1 MLNPFSHL
9 QSRLL
14 SLRPGSLSC
23 LIVLICCKF
32 FVGTSSDLAQLSDLF
47 VGRAWCCKMPQTC
60 SLPGRRHCGRVPLP
74 RWRWTACM
82 HLGPRRRRRKRE
94 LSTRH
99 LATQLIIAC
108 LNWEVLGHPV
118 DPPPEGCLGYP
129 ISDAQHLII
138 EHIESLVDH
147 HLSSGDFTE
156 DDLGRFLEKYQGV
169 IKMLEELP
177 HCHSSGEDLTS
188 VLIDLQADLDPY
200 NSHFGGRVHHRT
212 EDKPKSDHQCTFDRS
227 APLPMSGARP
237 VISSRIKWQFPPSF
251 EAEAYLTNPLVKAA
265 FEDPEVMRKPKE
277 FWSPSKP
284 AKINW

>member
-1 MLNPFSHL
+1 
-9 QSRLL
+9 
-14 SLRPGSLSC
+14 
-23 LIVLICCKF
+23 
-32 FVGTSSDLAQLSDLF
+32 
-47 VGRAWCCKMPQTC
+47 
-60 SLPGRRHCGRVPLP
+60 
-74 RWRWTACM
+74 M

-188 VLIDLQADLDPY
+188 VLIDCKPTWTHTTAILAAG
-200 NSHFGGRVHHRT
+200 FIT
-212 EDKPKSDHQCTFDRS
+212 ELK
-227 APLPMSGARP
+227 
-237 VISSRIKWQFPPSF
+237 
-251 EAEAYLTNPLVKAA
+251 TNPNQTTSALLIARHRYPCREPGQSFLHA
-265 FEDPEVMRKPKE
+265 
-277 FWSPSKP
+277 
-284 AKINW
+284 